1 MIHLADYSQCTAC
14 GACMSQCHR
23 GCISMKEDECGIL
36 LPEIDASRCVQCHAC
51 EEICPVQH
59 PLKQNKPMKAFAAWS
74 CDEEERRTSASGGIA
89 IEIYKYALKLG
100 YVAIGASQNADL
112 SVTHKMASFE
122 DELRPFKNSKYVFS
136 SMYDVFSEMRPLLKA
151 GKNIVFIG
159 LPCQVAAIRS
169 LFHDDKQPL
178 LVEVVCHGTTP
189 LSYLKQ
195 HVSRLEKKYGKNV
208 SRMSFRDPA
217 ALTETYTFSLY
228 DSNDTCFY
236 AKRTR
241 DGDSYQYGYHR
252 AISYRENCYH
262 CQYACE
268 NRIADITLNDGKG
281 FGKISPFH
289 YSRMKTSTIICN
301 TEKGLK
307 FISDLI
313 AKQTIFADERPL
325 EEPMSSDARLKSP
338 SQKSND
344 RLMFEKLIKQNQGDF
359 EKTMSAIM
367 KKNWMKDRTD
377 YMKKDVLLF
386 LRSIKHR
393 FFK

>member
-1 MIHLADYSQCTAC
+1 
-14 GACMSQCHR
+14 
-23 GCISMKEDECGIL
+23 MKEDECGIL
-36 LPEIDASRCVQCHAC
+36 LPEIDASCCVECHAC
-51 EEICPVQH
+51 EEICPVLH
-59 PLKQNKPMKAFAAWS
+59 PLERNKPKKAFAAWS
-74 CDEEERRTSASGGIA
+74 CDAEERRTSASGGIA
-89 IEIYKYALKLG
+89 IEIYKHALRLG
-100 YVAIGASQNADL
+100 YVAVGASQNADL
-112 SVTHKMASFE
+112 SVTHKIANSE

-136 SMYDVFSEMRPLLKA
+136 SVYDVFSAIKPLLKA

-159 LPCQVAAIRS
+159 LPCQVAALRS
-169 LFHDDKQPL
+169 LFHDDKQLL

-195 HVSRLEKKYGKNV
+195 HVGRLEKKLGKSV

-217 ALTETYTFSLY
+217 FKTNTYTFSLY
-228 DSNDTCFY
+228 DSEETCFY

-252 AISYRENCYH
+252 ALSYRENCYH

-301 TEKGLK
+301 TEKGLM

-325 EEPMSSDARLKSP
+325 AEPMSSDARLKSP

-359 EKTMSAIM
+359 KKTMSAIM